1 MHSSFGEKRMGKETH
16 GNPFYLTNITQLH
29 GIATIIQLLVRSLK
43 WKSEIWDVLE
53 RLLVVHSF
61 YISDTFD
68 LKWNI
73 KKKRDEDKRLVYNF
87 TELDYVDIYEDSQE
101 TAARSNSTVSNYQ
114 IEAIY
119 LTENSK

>member
-43 WKSEIWDVLE
+43 WKSEIWDVLK

-73 KKKRDEDKRLVYNF
+73 KKKRGGEIRDWF
-87 TELDYVDIYEDSQE
+87 TISQ
-101 TAARSNSTVSNYQ
+101 N
-114 IEAIY
+114 
-119 LTENSK
+119 LTT